1 MGNSEVLQSAIP
13 LVDNRRAAV
22 ESLFAALAFATMS
35 TIVHGFGGTI
45 AWPVVAFVRIAI
57 TFIIIFA
64 ILRIKGAPLI
74 IRGNRVLWIRSLV
87 GTTGLFLTFYALT
100 HMYVT
105 DVVTI
110 VATNPIWVMVIL
122 AVGFNHRLPWVV
134 IFDVVLAIAG
144 VFIMQRPTFDAESLP
159 MIAALLGA
167 VTSAIV
173 KVSLSR
179 LGGLPTV
186 SVITHHSGVSTF
198 ATLLASLFLV
208 DSVILVEDFNPAL
221 WLLLIPVGLLGTVA
235 QLFMTSSFGRGN
247 TLMVT
252 LMGLSSL
259 AFAAAYDVLFWDRS
273 FDRWHALGALM
284 IATAIVLSV
293 IRNARENGN
302 SEA

>member
-35 TIVHGFGGTI
+35 TLVHGFGGTI

-122 AVGFNHRLPWVV
+122 AV
-134 IFDVVLAIAG
+134 AG
-144 VFIMQRPTFDAESLP
+144 VFIMERPTFDAESLP

-186 SVITHHSGVSTF
+186 SVITHHSGVSTI

-273 FDRWHALGALM
+273 FDRWHALGASM

-293 IRNARENGN
+293 IRNARENGY
-302 SEA
+302 SEADES